1 MGMKAKVG
9 LLALLVATV
18 AGAIAFDK
26 FRAKHTTTATDQVEL
41 QKGDT
46 PGGSAIAATPAK
58 GHDPKP
64 VKEIVA
70 APKPKPPDP
79 PLPRPTPPATPPP
92 VAPGPRADSVPPLA
106 AWDPTHPL
114 GAAKPLEPSH
124 NTPTAS
130 GVDIVHD
137 HDAAKPTPPSGSDMP
152 PVVRP
157 PTATPETPKP
167 ALPTPAPAAPDTYVI
182 ASGDSLY
189 VISQKVYGTTKHWR
203 EIFEANRDTLE
214 AEDRLVV
221 GKKIR
226 IPHMAEAPAPTP
238 KAADVPAPVPVE
250 LAGKKTHTVKSGENL
265 STISKLY
272 FKESK
277 YWQKIA
283 EANSK
288 FLKDP
293 HDLKVGMVLVIPELE
308 QAAPPAAPAA
318 AGTPA
323 QPPGP
328 ELDAK
333 KFHVVAGGD
342 SLSTISQKY
351 FGSTKHWKAIFE
363 ANRKVLST
371 PDDLVVGMKLVIPAI
386 EQPPAPAAGTP
397 PATPKA
403 PTVPAELAALGT
415 PYTVQEGDTLAGIA
429 IRLLGSETEWSR
441 IYELNKGFTMK
452 DADHLSPGMVI
463 VIPKK
468 AEKAPADPPK
478 APEPPKA
485 PAPKPEPPKPPAL
498 SKVPT
503 PPAEEKKSPAPP
515 KKDDSGSSTGSKL
528 GIE

>member
-26 FRAKHTTTATDQVEL
+26 FRARHATTTTDQVEP

-46 PGGSAIAATPAK
+46 PGSQVVAATPAK
-58 GHDPKP
+58 GHDPQP
-64 VKEIVA
+64 VREIL
-70 APKPKPPDP
+70 APKPKPPAP
-79 PLPRPTPPATPPP
+79 PLPKPIPPPTPPPTPPP
-92 VAPGPRADSVPPLA
+92 VTSAAEPPHADSVPPMH

-114 GAAKPLEPSH
+114 AASKPPDPSH
-124 NTPTAS
+124 DAPHAS

-137 HDAAKPTPPSGSDMP
+137 PDSHKPAPPSGVDSP

-157 PTATPETPKP
+157 P
-167 ALPTPAPAAPDTYVI
+167 ALTTPAPVAPDTYEI

-189 VISQKVYGTTKHWR
+189 VISQKVYGTPKHWK

-226 IPHMAEAPAPTP
+226 IPHIAAAPAPAP
-238 KAADVPAPVPVE
+238 KAADVPSPAPIE
-250 LAGKKTHTVKSGENL
+250 LAGKKTHTVKSGDSL

-272 FKESK
+272 YKASK

-293 HDLKVGMVLVIPELE
+293 HDLKVGMVLVIPEIE
-308 QAAPPAAPAA
+308 QAPSPAAGAAPAA
-318 AGTPA
+318 
-323 QPPGP
+323 
-328 ELDAK
+328 
-333 KFHVVAGGD
+333 
-342 SLSTISQKY
+342 
-351 FGSTKHWKAIFE
+351 
-363 ANRKVLST
+363 
-371 PDDLVVGMKLVIPAI
+371 
-386 EQPPAPAAGTP
+386 
-397 PATPKA
+397 PKA
-403 PTVPAELAALGT
+403 PSVPAELAALGT

-429 IRLLGSETEWSR
+429 IHFLGSETEWSR

-452 DADHLSPGMVI
+452 DADHLSVGMVI

-478 APEPPKA
+478 APEAPRA
-485 PAPKPEPPKPPAL
+485 PAAMPRSEPPKPPAL
-498 SKVPT
+498 SKMPT
-503 PPAEEKKSPAPP
+503 PPAEEKKAPAPP